1 MPGPSG
7 IPAGFIALFV
17 IFAIVAIG
25 GTIARFVY
33 RSSKG
38 LNPFFPQDQVEAKIV
53 NSELLRPAEP
63 ASEPPTE
70 TIERKLAELD
80 DLHDRGVITDAEWH
94 EARAKAISST

>member
-7 IPAGFIALFV
+7 PPTGFIVLFV
-17 IFAIVAIG
+17 IVAIVAIV

-38 LNPFFPQDQVEAKIV
+38 LNPFFPEDQVEAKIV
-53 NSELLRPAEP
+53 NSELLRPADP
-63 ASEPPTE
+63 APEPPPDTV
-70 TIERKLAELD
+70 ERKLAELD

>member
-7 IPAGFIALFV
+7 LPAGFIALFV

-63 ASEPPTE
+63 ASEPPAE
-70 TIERKLAELD
+70 TVERKLAELD

-94 EARAKAISST
+94 EARAKAISNT